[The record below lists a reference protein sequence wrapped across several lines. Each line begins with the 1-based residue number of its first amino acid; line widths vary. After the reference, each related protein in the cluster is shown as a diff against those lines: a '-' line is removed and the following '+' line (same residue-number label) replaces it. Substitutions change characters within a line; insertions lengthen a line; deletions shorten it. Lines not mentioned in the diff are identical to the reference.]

1 MEDGLPNC
9 RQCGAVLPSVTFG
22 DVSDYCAD
30 CRKQLAPPSVPKH
43 DLIEDL
49 PQISASTNP
58 WLNATS
64 VLLAINCLVFLFMTI
79 RGASPILPDTD
90 QLLRWGANYGPYTL
104 AGQYW
109 RLVTC
114 AFLHIGIL
122 HLGLNMW
129 VFWRLG
135 RMLEKLI
142 GAFMLAGVYVLTGVG
157 ASLLSLSWNPM
168 RVSAGASGAIFGI
181 VGVLISLLYFAKLEI
196 PQDRM
201 SRLRAYVTRLA
212 LYNLFYGLFGHIDNM
227 AHLGGLVTGLVMG
240 FFLARSLAAQTRE
253 LFPQVRVL
261 ILAGCALLAIFVPVS
276 RAKSYVVELEEG
288 KTAIRNQDYNSAIQH
303 LQRYTR
309 AQDNEP
315 DGHVALA
322 YALYRADRL
331 DEAAHEYQRA
341 LQLQP
346 DYPLVQLALAELY
359 QSQGKSKEAVPLFA
373 KSISRVIADSDDY
386 LLYGQALVATEDYH
400 QAESALHK
408 SISLDGKNPQAHLEL
423 AKVLRALN
431 RYPEARKEDEQA
443 AAMQK

>member
-1 MEDGLPNC
+1 MPNC
-9 RQCGAVLPSVTFG
+9 RQCGAALPSVTFG
-22 DVSDYCAD
+22 AVSDYCAD
-30 CRKQLAPPSVPKH
+30 CRKQLAPVPVPKH

-49 PQISASTNP
+49 PQISTSNHP

-64 VLLAINCLVFLFMTI
+64 VLLAVNCLVFVLMTI

-90 QLLRWGANYGPYTL
+90 QLLHWGANYGPYTL
-104 AGQYW
+104 GGQYW

-142 GAFMLAGVYVLTGVG
+142 GAFTLAGVYVLTGVG
-157 ASLLSLSWNPM
+157 ASLLSLSWNPT

-212 LYNLFYGLFGHIDNM
+212 LYNLFYGLFGRIDNM
-227 AHLGGLVTGLVMG
+227 AHLGGLITGLVIG
-240 FFLARSLAAQTRE
+240 FFLARSLAAQPRE
-253 LFPQVRVL
+253 LFPQVRIL
-261 ILAGCALLAIFVPVS
+261 ILAGCALLAIFVPVA
-276 RAKSYVVELEEG
+276 RAKSYVVEFDRG
-288 KTAIRNQDYNSAIQH
+288 QTALRNRDYNAAIQH
-303 LQRYTR
+303 FERYTR
-309 AQDNEP
+309 TRQD
-315 DGHVALA
+315 DASGHLMLGFALNSA
-322 YALYRADRL
+322 GRIE
-331 DEAAHEYQRA
+331 EAIKEYQRS
-341 LQLQP
+341 LQLEPDQP
-346 DYPLVQLALAELY
+346 HVQVALAELY
-359 QSQGKSKEAVPLFA
+359 VSQGKAKEALPLFQ
-373 KSISRVIADSDDY
+373 KSISRADPEAEDY
-386 LLYGQALVATEDYH
+386 LYYGQALAATADYP
-400 QAESALHK
+400 QAESALRK

-423 AKVLRALN
+423 AKILRALN

-443 AAMQK
+443 AALQK